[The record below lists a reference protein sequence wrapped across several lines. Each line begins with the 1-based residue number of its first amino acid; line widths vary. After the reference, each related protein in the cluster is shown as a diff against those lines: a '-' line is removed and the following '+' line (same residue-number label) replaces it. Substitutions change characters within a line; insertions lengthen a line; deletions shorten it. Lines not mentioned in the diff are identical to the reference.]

1 MTISAGQP
9 ILDGDVSDHRFKTLW
24 VIAAIVSFGVAGCRS
39 REIRFHVTNYDAA
52 GDREVFYEAF
62 DECYYTIDP
71 SGNLDLVARRHTRTD
86 DPDVG
91 EITQIVLLRTVYRNV
106 PGAMASDRTMINS
119 VVTYAILGP
128 DGGACYEG
136 AGFVYFRE
144 KPRREKLIG
153 ELELS
158 TVRPHRR
165 VGKPTI
171 IFDRAEL
178 TGSFEATEDRRKVV
192 HIINELRRVFGEMPR
207 HQPRGQRDV
216 L

>member
-1 MTISAGQP
+1 MTIPNGEP
-9 ILDGDVSDHRFKTLW
+9 ILGADVSNQRFKSIYAA
-24 VIAAIVSFGVAGCRS
+24 VIIIALSLGACRS
-39 REIRFHVTNYDAA
+39 RDIRFHLTNYDAA
-52 GDREVFYEAF
+52 GDTEEFFESF
-62 DECYYTIDP
+62 DECFYTIDA
-71 SGNLDLVARRHTRTD
+71 SGNLDLVARRQARIN
-86 DPDVG
+86 DPDVD
-91 EITQIVLLRTVYRNV
+91 EITQIILLRTVYRNV

-119 VVTYAILGP
+119 VITYAILSP

-136 AGFVYFRE
+136 AGYVYFRE
-144 KPRREKLIG
+144 KPRRGQLLG

-178 TGSFEATEDRRKVV
+178 NGSFTATENRRMVV
-192 HIINELRRVFGEMPR
+192 HIMNELRRVFGEMPR
-207 HQPRGQRDV
+207 HQPRGQSDI